1 MLSGP
6 KPGFD
11 FVPFID
17 AILISLFISL
27 NISAF
32 VHSPGTSIRLP
43 ASPQLLVMQATPAAV
58 LTVDRN
64 QLYFFEGLKLAGTNL
79 ENHLVEFMD
88 EHRRR
93 SGNGETTLLIKA
105 DASIETEELF
115 QLMDIA
121 QRAGFTQVH
130 LAAEPAPMGRD
141 ADWEEG
147 EVSEQP

>member
-6 KPGFD
+6 KAGFD

-17 AILISLFISL
+17 AILISLFVSL

-32 VHSPGTSIRLP
+32 VHSPGTSIQLP
-43 ASPQLLVMQATPAAV
+43 DSPQLLATQANPAAV

-64 QLYFFEGLKLAGTNL
+64 KLYFFEGLKLTRNNL
-79 ENHLVEFMD
+79 ESHLNNFID
-88 EHRRR
+88 ERKF
-93 SGNGETTLLIKA
+93 GPDNGEATLLIKA
-105 DASIETEELF
+105 DASIQTDELF

-130 LAAEPAPMGRD
+130 LAAEPSIRRSG
-141 ADWEEG
+141 ADWEDEDESG
-147 EVSEQP
+147 QP